1 MNVTECKENS
11 RLFGL
16 IVNKFGRFDNL
27 FVGGTTPRTPE
38 KLWGYSEKEYA
49 DQTNGVLVA
58 VLAEAADTF
67 LAGIVKNRL
76 IGRLTETLRSQSDG
90 DISPTSSALY
100 IGWIKGSACTS
111 RHIFFKYKE
120 EWKTEKK
127 RKVKRKKGM
136 LHQKNTKGDHT
147 YRVKAI

>member
-1 MNVTECKENS
+1 
-11 RLFGL
+11 
-16 IVNKFGRFDNL
+16 
-27 FVGGTTPRTPE
+27 
-38 KLWGYSEKEYA
+38 
-49 DQTNGVLVA
+49 
-58 VLAEAADTF
+58 

-111 RHIFFKYKE
+111 RHIFLKKE

-127 RKVKRKKGM
+127 KGRWKEKMECCARKTLREITRIM
-136 LHQKNTKGDHT
+136 LKASNKMRSREHT
-147 YRVKAI
+147 II